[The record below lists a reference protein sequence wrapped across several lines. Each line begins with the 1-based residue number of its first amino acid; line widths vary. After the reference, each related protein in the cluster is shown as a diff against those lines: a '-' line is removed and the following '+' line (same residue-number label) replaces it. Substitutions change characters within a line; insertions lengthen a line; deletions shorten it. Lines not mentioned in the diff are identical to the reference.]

1 MIKELVIV
9 VLGVSLL
16 ISINKEMP
24 IEEKKIIIEEPK
36 EEEKKNN
43 LYKFA
48 SVGVAGIIIGA
59 GGVLATKKI
68 KDKFNG
74 EEARYHYLDSDLED

>member
-9 VLGVSLL
+9 VIGVSLL

-36 EEEKKNN
+36 EEEKNN

-48 SVGVAGIIIGA
+48 SVGVAGIIVGA
-59 GGVLATKKI
+59 GGILATKKI
-68 KDKFNG
+68 KDKINSEKDKYIF
-74 EEARYHYLDSDLED
+74 LDSELED